1 MTESQTETK
10 SATESATKS
19 KPGQLPVD
27 DVRSLIDACW
37 KAKTITELIP
47 ALPKG
52 MKPRYV
58 HVIDAVWHINEPNG
72 QDTGTARVGDV
83 SAFLGVTTPSITKLV
98 GEMADLGLVVKHA
111 DATDRRA
118 VTLTLAERG
127 LDIRHIYVEE
137 YHAHLSQLLGGL
149 TSDQC
154 ETTVRRTPT
163 TGNNRKTIGTTG
175 GQPIGNT
182 ENERME
188 GRANLMNDAA
198 TQSATPATTRPTPQS
213 ATQPTTLLWPAR

>member
-72 QDTGTARVGDV
+72 QDTGTARVAM
-83 SAFLGVTTPSITKLV
+83 SAHSSASP
-98 GEMADLGLVVKHA
+98 
-111 DATDRRA
+111 RRA
-118 VTLTLAERG
+118 SPSSSAKWP
-127 LDIRHIYVEE
+127 
-137 YHAHLSQLLGGL
+137 
-149 TSDQC
+149 TSGSSSN
-154 ETTVRRTPT
+154 TPMPPT
-163 TGNNRKTIGTTG
+163 
-175 GQPIGNT
+175 
-182 ENERME
+182 
-188 GRANLMNDAA
+188 AA
-198 TQSATPATTRPTPQS
+198 R
-213 ATQPTTLLWPAR
+213 

>member
-1 MTESQTETK
+1 MCDSRTDTK
-10 SATESATKS
+10 T
-19 KPGQLPVD
+19 GLLPVNE
-27 DVRSLIDACW
+27 VRSLLDVCW
-37 KAKTITELIP
+37 KAKTITELMP

-111 DATDRRA
+111 DAADRRA
-118 VTLTLAERG
+118 VTLTLTERG
-127 LDIRHIYVEE
+127 LEE

-154 ETTVRRTPT
+154 ETTVRTL
-163 TGNNRKTIGTTG
+163 
-175 GQPIGNT
+175 T
-182 ENERME
+182 EALR
-188 GRANLMNDAA
+188 LMQEDFQRRSQNI
-198 TQSATPATTRPTPQS
+198 
-213 ATQPTTLLWPAR
+213 

>member
-1 MTESQTETK
+1 M
-10 SATESATKS
+10 
-19 KPGQLPVD
+19 
-27 DVRSLIDACW
+27 
-37 KAKTITELIP
+37 P

-111 DATDRRA
+111 DAADRRA
-118 VTLTLAERG
+118 VTERG
-127 LDIRHIYVEE
+127 LDIRRIYVEE

-154 ETTVRRTPT
+154 ETTVRTL
-163 TGNNRKTIGTTG
+163 
-175 GQPIGNT
+175 T
-182 ENERME
+182 EALR
-188 GRANLMNDAA
+188 LMQEDFQRRSQNI
-198 TQSATPATTRPTPQS
+198 
-213 ATQPTTLLWPAR
+213 

>member
-1 MTESQTETK
+1 MIRIWISNKNRDRIEREFLADARNAPTGLFHTLAKEE
-10 SATESATKS
+10 
-19 KPGQLPVD
+19 
-27 DVRSLIDACW
+27 VRSLLDVCW
-37 KAKTITELIP
+37 KAKTITELMP

-111 DATDRRA
+111 SRHRRA
-118 VTLTLAERG
+118 VTLTLTERG
-127 LDIRHIYVEE
+127 LDIRRIYVEE

-154 ETTVRRTPT
+154 ETTVRTL
-163 TGNNRKTIGTTG
+163 
-175 GQPIGNT
+175 T
-182 ENERME
+182 EALR
-188 GRANLMNDAA
+188 LMQEDFQRRSQNI
-198 TQSATPATTRPTPQS
+198 
-213 ATQPTTLLWPAR
+213 

>member
-137 YHAHLSQLLGGL
+137 PAIRRRLS
-149 TSDQC
+149 
-154 ETTVRRTPT
+154 
-163 TGNNRKTIGTTG
+163 
-175 GQPIGNT
+175 
-182 ENERME
+182 
-188 GRANLMNDAA
+188 
-198 TQSATPATTRPTPQS
+198 
-213 ATQPTTLLWPAR
+213 

>member
-1 MTESQTETK
+1 MSESQTETK

-37 KAKTITELIP
+37 KAKTITELMP

-98 GEMADLGLVVKHA
+98 GEWP
-111 DATDRRA
+111 
-118 VTLTLAERG
+118 
-127 LDIRHIYVEE
+127 
-137 YHAHLSQLLGGL
+137 
-149 TSDQC
+149 TSDSSSN
-154 ETTVRRTPT
+154 TPMPPT
-163 TGNNRKTIGTTG
+163 
-175 GQPIGNT
+175 
-182 ENERME
+182 
-188 GRANLMNDAA
+188 AA
-198 TQSATPATTRPTPQS
+198 R
-213 ATQPTTLLWPAR
+213 

>member
-1 MTESQTETK
+1 MSESQTETK

-37 KAKTITELIP
+37 KAKTITELMP

-58 HVIDAVWHINEPNG
+58 HVIDAVWHINEPNE

-98 GEMADLGLVVKHA
+98 GELAELGLVVKHA
-111 DATDRRA
+111 DSTDHRA

-127 LDIRHIYVEE
+127 LDIRRIYVEE

-154 ETTVRRTPT
+154 ETTVRTLTEALRLMQQDA
-163 TGNNRKTIGTTG
+163 NNR
-175 GQPIGNT
+175 
-182 ENERME
+182 
-188 GRANLMNDAA
+188 
-198 TQSATPATTRPTPQS
+198 
-213 ATQPTTLLWPAR
+213 

>member
-1 MTESQTETK
+1 MSESQTETK
-10 SATESATKS
+10 STTESATKS

-27 DVRSLIDACW
+27 DVRSLIYACW

-58 HVIDAVWHINEPNG
+58 HVIDAVWHISEPNG

-111 DATDRRA
+111 DVTDRRA

-137 YHAHLSQLLGGL
+137 YHAHLSQLLGG
-149 TSDQC
+149 
-154 ETTVRRTPT
+154 
-163 TGNNRKTIGTTG
+163 
-175 GQPIGNT
+175 
-182 ENERME
+182 
-188 GRANLMNDAA
+188 
-198 TQSATPATTRPTPQS
+198 
-213 ATQPTTLLWPAR
+213 